1 MGWHLCERLDDL
13 HLAAT
18 LGTGRLTLVVV
29 GGRRGVFWFGGHRS
43 GVWGRGRDLL
53 RRKQLVDAGEFGFP
67 MAVGKEAVMADA
79 LEAVGQNVEQKA
91 ADELG
96 RCKRHELDERTVAV
110 VLPTEGNVIIGDLD
124 EAMIGDGDAVCIAA
138 QIAQNLFGPGQGLLA
153 VDDPIDPPDRRK
165 VSRKSPRVCQMHKIG
180 EELQAPIFVG
190 GSKFAQKHAPEQA

>member
-1 MGWHLCERLDDL
+1 MAFRANRLPAHRSTRCVMARVAL
-13 HLAAT
+13 PRAPLLLMTYRSGVHYGMAPLRAS
-18 LGTGRLTLVVV
+18 
-29 GGRRGVFWFGGHRS
+29 RRSPSRRHTRDRSADTRRFWFGGHRI

-53 RRKQLVDAGEFGFP
+53 RRKQLVDAGEFGFA

-138 QIAQNLFGPGQGLLA
+138 
-153 VDDPIDPPDRRK
+153 
-165 VSRKSPRVCQMHKIG
+165 
-180 EELQAPIFVG
+180 
-190 GSKFAQKHAPEQA
+190 

>member
-138 QIAQNLFGPGQGLLA
+138 QIARPSA
-153 VDDPIDPPDRRK
+153 AIAS
-165 VSRKSPRVCQMHKIG
+165 VSTSSVSPTT
-180 EELQAPIFVG
+180 QAPPSFGRRRRAISG
-190 GSKFAQKHAPEQA
+190 DPAKRRSHDQRAGMLPTIWRRP